1 MIPIIFNVYKR
12 RCNPCSEHTSLRSVI
27 AVRFM
32 ASEREW
38 LPQTAEK
45 YSREDARR
53 EEQDS
58 PTDPGSAAVI
68 ESLLY
73 IKGKPPEKTD
83 DLVIFSEVCC
93 ML

>member
-1 MIPIIFNVYKR
+1 
-12 RCNPCSEHTSLRSVI
+12 
-27 AVRFM
+27 M

-58 PTDPGSAAVI
+58 PTDPGAAAVI

-93 ML
+93 MFGGSCGRVLCWTNVEEFCETVCD